1 MDKVNAQ
8 SANDCALSLFKMNDF
23 RPLNPRPKPAV
34 VLYQFLGSSTLLR
47 VIHVIRDDRFL
58 TCRARPDFVEFYT

>member
-34 VLYQFLGSSTLLR
+34 VLYQFLGSGTLLR
-47 VIHVIRDDRFL
+47 VIHVIRDD
-58 TCRARPDFVEFYT
+58 